1 MSDSYTEV
9 SSQSWFSR
17 IGQSIKGILFGL
29 ILFIVAFP
37 VLFWNE
43 GRAINTQKSLEEG
56 AAAVISI
63 EAQPVNP
70 QNEGKLVHLSGQ
82 ATTTDELGD
91 PQFNIKTQAIS
102 LSRNVQIFQ
111 WQEHTESKTE
121 KEVGGS
127 TKTTKTYTY
136 SKEWSS
142 NLKHSSSFK
151 HPQGHENPT
160 HVPYQANSWYAQSVT
175 VGDFALNN
183 TLIKEISH
191 SNPVNLSN
199 ENLPNGSQAV
209 LSGGEIYLGDP
220 NSPQVGDLR
229 ISFHE
234 VKPQLVSIVAA
245 QYGHSFTNYMTS
257 MDETIQLLT
266 AGEATAKQMFDSELD
281 KNTLL
286 TWGLRVLGFFIMF
299 IGLTL
304 ILKPLSV
311 LGDVVPFIGN
321 LIEGGAGLISGIIA
335 FILTLITIAIAWVFY
350 RPIVA
355 IILIGIIVGS
365 LFLLKKKVKTKKSA
379 AMAPGAA
386 SPPPP
391 PPPPA

>member
-17 IGQSIKGILFGL
+17 IGQSIKGIFFGL
-29 ILFIVAFP
+29 ILFVVAFP

-56 AAAVISI
+56 AAAVVSI
-63 EAQPVNP
+63 EAQPVHT

-82 ATTTDELGD
+82 ANTTDTLED
-91 PQFNIKTQAIS
+91 TQFNIKTQAIK
-102 LSRNVQIFQ
+102 LSREVKIFQ

-121 KEVGGS
+121 KEMGGS

-136 SKEWSS
+136 SKGWSS
-142 NLKHSSSFK
+142 YLKSSSSFK

-160 HVPYQANSWYAQSVT
+160 HIPFQESNWHAKSVS
-175 VGDFALNN
+175 VGDFALNHA
-183 TLIKEISH
+183 LIKEING
-191 SNPVNLSN
+191 SNQVKLSN
-199 ENLPNGSQAV
+199 DNLPSGSKAT
-209 LSGGEIYLGDP
+209 LIDGEIYIGDP
-220 NSPQVGDLR
+220 NEPQVGDLR
-229 ISFHE
+229 ITFHE
-234 VKPQLVSIVAA
+234 VKPQPVSIIAA
-245 QYGHSFTNYMTS
+245 QSGHSFTNYMTS
-257 MDETIQLLT
+257 TGKAIQLLNVGKVT
-266 AGEATAKQMFDSELD
+266 ARQMFDSELD

-321 LIEGGAGLISGIIA
+321 LIEGGAGLVSGIIS
-335 FILTLITIAIAWVFY
+335 FILTLITVAIAWVVY

-355 IILIGIIVGS
+355 VVLIGVVLGT
-365 LFLLKKKVKTKKSA
+365 FYLLKKKVKTNKAMGSSA
-379 AMAPGAA
+379 RPA

>member
-9 SSQSWFSR
+9 SNQSWFSR
-17 IGQSIKGILFGL
+17 IGQSIKGIFFGL

-43 GRAINTQKSLEEG
+43 GRAIDTQKSLEEG
-56 AAAVISI
+56 AAAVVSI
-63 EAQPVNP
+63 EAQPVNA
-70 QNEGKLVHLSGQ
+70 QNEGKLIHLSGQ
-82 ATTTDELGD
+82 ATTSDVLEDT
-91 PQFNIKTQAIS
+91 QFNIKTQAIK
-102 LSRNVQIFQ
+102 LSREVQIFQ

-121 KEVGGS
+121 KEMGGS

-136 SKEWSS
+136 SKGWSS
-142 NLKHSSSFK
+142 YLKSSSSFK

-160 HVPYQANSWYAQSVT
+160 HMPYQGTSWYAKSVT
-175 VGDFALNN
+175 VGDFALNH
-183 TLIKEISH
+183 TLIKEINT
-191 SNPVNLSN
+191 SNQVVLSTD
-199 ENLPNGSQAV
+199 NLPTGSEAI
-209 LSGGEIYLGDP
+209 LSDGEVYIGDP
-220 NSPQVGDLR
+220 NTPQVGDLR

-234 VKPQLVSIVAA
+234 VKPQLVSIIAA
-245 QYGHSFTNYMTS
+245 QSGQSFTNYMTS
-257 MDETIQLLT
+257 RGKAIQLLSE
-266 AGEATAKQMFDSELD
+266 GQVTAKQMFDSELD

-286 TWGLRVLGFFIMF
+286 TWGLRLLGFFIMF

-321 LIEGGAGLISGIIA
+321 LIEGGAGLISGIIS
-335 FILTLITIAIAWVFY
+335 FILTLITIAIAWVVY

-355 IILIGIIVGS
+355 AVLIGLVVGAVY
-365 LFLLKKKVKTKKSA
+365 LLKKKVKTKEAIVTPTSS
-379 AMAPGAA
+379 A

-391 PPPPA
+391 PPA